1 MDDYNFSEN
10 LKKLFAEIKF
20 KPSRFFE
27 GMTFD
32 DCQFKTLENGN
43 EKILFFVTFQTHL
56 PITQFEK
63 FYAALYKKFNDN
75 FELI

>member
-1 MDDYNFSEN
+1 
-10 LKKLFAEIKF
+10 
-20 KPSRFFE
+20 
-27 GMTFD
+27 MTFD

-56 PITQFEK
+56 LITQFEK
-63 FYAALYKKFNDN
+63 FYAALYKKFNDS